1 MSTRKKQETM
11 TQEEADMEEVCRLAA
26 EGKKVTDP
34 ELLKRIQ
41 ERARRIKAASGP
53 DPSFGAKDIREMRGP
68 TGEVGVRELTP
79 DASPISTGPP
89 PPSFPRSAW
98 ECPLRRSASS
108 GSPGQTEGTRS
119 VPDGIPTRE
128 RGNEGNGSPRQQ

>member
-41 ERARRIKAASGP
+41 ERSRRIKAASGP
-53 DPSFGAKDIREMRGP
+53 DFSSGIKDIREMRGP
-68 TGEVGVRELTP
+68 TDEVGVRELTP
-79 DASPISTGPP
+79 DQMSL
-89 PPSFPRSAW
+89 
-98 ECPLRRSASS
+98 LRRGDARLVDPETGENMSWFD
-108 GSPGQTEGTRS
+108 RD
-119 VPDGIPTRE
+119 DG
-128 RGNEGNGSPRQQ
+128 RGIRL

>member
-53 DPSFGAKDIREMRGP
+53 DFSSGAKDLRDMRGP
-68 TGEVGVRELTP
+68 IGQDRGRELTP
-79 DASPISTGPP
+79 EQMDL
-89 PPSFPRSAW
+89 
-98 ECPLRRSASS
+98 LRRGDARLVDPET
-108 GSPGQTEGTRS
+108 GEQYVL
-119 VPDGIPTRE
+119 VPEAEYKRLTGK
-128 RGNEGNGSPRQQ
+128 